1 MFPLSLQG
9 CTCSTIPEQYRNG
22 EQLVYPCYACIMFHV
37 MESSKCPGPCHRHL
51 TGIVMADST
60 IHPVERKEPRIEP
73 LPGEVEHLLDLAAFF
88 AAEDDA
94 AAEVE

>member
-1 MFPLSLQG
+1 
-9 CTCSTIPEQYRNG
+9 
-22 EQLVYPCYACIMFHV
+22 
-37 MESSKCPGPCHRHL
+37 
-51 TGIVMADST
+51 MADCT

-73 LPGEVEHLLDLAAFF
+73 LPGEAEHLLDLAAFF